1 MIEPAERR
9 LVLALTAVVALCYL
23 WAFPYFRGIKHANE
37 LPRIYLA
44 RAIVLER
51 SFRVDRGVAEDG
63 ATADLSIK
71 DGHYYANK
79 APGVSMLGAPF
90 EALLRVAYLGR
101 PVPVFVE
108 TWWLR
113 LWCSI
118 VPAILAAPL
127 FYRLLRHWEL
137 APKAA
142 LGTTAL
148 FALGSG
154 GTPYA
159 VQLMAHHLA
168 GVLLLGALACG
179 ELGSSRKAAAG
190 AGALLGASVLVEYQ
204 AAFFGFPLG
213 IYLLWRMR
221 RAAFAPR
228 GRLDH
233 PWAFAALGALPL
245 LSLLLGYHA
254 ACFGS
259 PFRTGYD
266 FAATAAFA
274 AGHGKGLLG
283 LERPELERLIGSLV
297 GARTGLLTVTPA
309 LVLLPLG
316 LALAA
321 RTRRALALTLGAS
334 AVVAL
339 GFAAG
344 YHFWDTGWTVGQRY
358 VAAATPLLILPI
370 GFVLDRVLC
379 PPARLRPLAPVLLGV
394 VLALFAASVALA
406 LSSTL
411 LFPHW
416 PDSIGNPLH
425 DLVWPLYRSGRTPYS
440 IGHTL
445 GLPGALALAPPLL
458 AALALVLWPA
468 RAAGRLAPAVAAAAL
483 LFAALPIANVY
494 RLDRRDPAR
503 AGQARAFIERIW
515 EPR

>member
-1 MIEPAERR
+1 MIAPAERR
-9 LVLALTAVVALCYL
+9 TVWLLTGLIALCYL

-51 SFRVDRGVAEDG
+51 SFRIDRGVAEDG
-63 ATADLSIK
+63 ATVDLSTK
-71 DGHYYANK
+71 DGHFYANK

-90 EALLRVAYLGR
+90 EALLRLAYRGK
-101 PVPVFVE
+101 PVPLFVE

-113 LWCSI
+113 LWCAI
-118 VPAILAAPL
+118 VPAVLAVPI
-127 FYRLLRHWEL
+127 FYGLLRRLEIG
-137 APKAA
+137 APAA
-142 LGTTAL
+142 LGATTL

-159 VQLMAHHLA
+159 IQLMAHHLA

-179 ELGSSRKAAAG
+179 ELGAGRKAAAG

-221 RAAFAPR
+221 HPAWPPRAALDRPFA
-228 GRLDH
+228 LL
-233 PWAFAALGALPL
+233 ALGALPPL
-245 LSLLLGYHA
+245 ALLLGYHA

-259 PFRTGYD
+259 PLQTGYD
-266 FAATAAFA
+266 HAATAAFA
-274 AGHGKGLLG
+274 AGHGRGLLG
-283 LERPELERLIGSLV
+283 LERPDLERLVGSLV

-309 LVLLPLG
+309 LVLAPVG
-316 LALAA
+316 LLLLW
-321 RTRRALALTLGAS
+321 RTRRALALMLGAS
-334 AVVAL
+334 AAIAL
-339 GFAAG
+339 AFAAG
-344 YHFWDTGWTVGQRY
+344 YHFWDTGWTIGQRY
-358 VAAATPLLILPI
+358 VAAATPLLVLPVAS
-370 GFVLDRVLC
+370 VLDRALRA
-379 PPARLRPLAPVLLGV
+379 PALLAPVLGLV
-394 VLALFAASVALA
+394 AASVLLA

-416 PDSIGNPLH
+416 PESVGNPLH
-425 DLVWPLYRSGRTPYS
+425 DLVWPLYAGGHTPYS
-440 IGHTL
+440 VGHTL

-458 AALALVLWPA
+458 VGLGLALWPA
-468 RAAGRLAPAVAAAAL
+468 RAAGRAAPVIVLAAL
-483 LFAALPIANVY
+483 LVAILPIASVY

-503 AGQARAFIERIW
+503 AEQARTFIERIW